1 MTMCV
6 TVHVIKQPEKSL
18 SVQLTLVWGLDI
30 PAFLNVECIAWYLVW
45 FATPTSRKPHL
56 VLPSGVMEYLVR
68 VETGDE
74 GSCTYSRFLW
84 VNMPPEV
91 PDTDLRTS
99 EGAQESSPRIK
110 NIIVAQC
117 FHWRR
122 FYTITEGNGF
132 SFVTSLT
139 SFLTLHTCPCW
150 FHFYLHFSLE
160 NKTKAQRGRLI
171 YTHCLPRKSNQGISD
186 PEPVIFLLELHASLP
201 CIFF

>member
-150 FHFYLHFSLE
+150 FHFYLHFSLQQSCPSSPVCCSE
-160 NKTKAQRGRLI
+160 LQGDGAGSLTGRSYECHWVWDLTQSWI
-171 YTHCLPRKSNQGISD
+171 Q
-186 PEPVIFLLELHASLP
+186 
-201 CIFF
+201 CILS